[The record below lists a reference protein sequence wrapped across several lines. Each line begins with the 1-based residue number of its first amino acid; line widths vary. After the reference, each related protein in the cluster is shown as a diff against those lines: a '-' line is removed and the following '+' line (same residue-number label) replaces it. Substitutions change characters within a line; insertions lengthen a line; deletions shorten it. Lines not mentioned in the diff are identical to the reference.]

1 MIIGIDACFITNQ
14 YLGGKEQVL
23 LNLLKGFTKYGENI
37 EVIVFGSSEAKE
49 KFTKI
54 SPKITFISS
63 PFLDTK
69 IIKKQTL
76 KSLLFRTFFI
86 QNLIKKHKID
96 ILLMNVS
103 YTGFRKYSIPT
114 VLLPHDIQFKYIHEN
129 STHPKSLSYY
139 ISYLKDSF
147 FYYLDFK
154 IRDYIIAISDFD
166 KKEIQ
171 KHYPRFSN
179 KIKRIYNPIIIN
191 ASVTNNV
198 KIDSNFKVK
207 NPYIFSNNLSYI
219 HKNLKV
225 LLKAFNY
232 ILDKTNVNLV
242 ISGNLYADD
251 ETEKLM
257 ESLKKKNRLF
267 TPGYLEEEEFYYIL
281 KNSSLFINPSSFEG
295 FGMSAV
301 EAMISSVPCLLS
313 NNTATYEVTKG
324 LADYYSPAE
333 NHEILADNIL
343 ESLNRKHDENNLK
356 KISQNLKET
365 YNLKKIT
372 VEYLTFFNSINH
384 SK

>member
-1 MIIGIDACFITNQ
+1 MKN
-14 YLGGKEQVL
+14 LEK
-23 LNLLKGFTKYGENI
+23 LLK
-37 EVIVFGSSEAKE
+37 
-49 KFTKI
+49 KF
-54 SPKITFISS
+54 
-63 PFLDTK
+63 
-69 IIKKQTL
+69 
-76 KSLLFRTFFI
+76 R
-86 QNLIKKHKID
+86 
-96 ILLMNVS
+96 
-103 YTGFRKYSIPT
+103 
-114 VLLPHDIQFKYIHEN
+114 E
-129 STHPKSLSYY
+129 
-139 ISYLKDSF
+139 ISYLNSALSLLQWDQRTYLPSDSGKDRSEVIG
-147 FYYLDFK
+147 YLSSEFQK
-154 IRDYIIAISDFD
+154 KVISKDTED
-166 KKEIQ
+166 LLANIQQEILDM
-171 KHYPRFSN
+171 HE
-179 KIKRIYNPIIIN
+179 KRIYNPIIIN

-333 NHEILADNIL
+333 NHEILAENIL
-343 ESLNRKHDENNLK
+343 ESLNRKHDENNLE

-372 VEYLTFFNSINH
+372 VEYLTFLIL
-384 SK
+384 